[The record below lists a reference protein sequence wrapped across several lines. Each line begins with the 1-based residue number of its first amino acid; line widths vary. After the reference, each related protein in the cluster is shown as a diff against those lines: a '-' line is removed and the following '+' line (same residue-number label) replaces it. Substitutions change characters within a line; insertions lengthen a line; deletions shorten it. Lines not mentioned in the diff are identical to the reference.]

1 MKLTTGV
8 RRRRADAWLALAS
21 GALSV
26 ALLPLAA
33 ADLPRLERTLFDKA
47 NRAGYALPALRIPQ
61 QLGTPWLLPTMSL
74 VGFWTHRPHLT
85 VSAALALP
93 LEKGG
98 EIAVKNLTRRRRPAR
113 AADPVLRDDAPVDGP
128 SYPSGHA
135 AIATC
140 AAFLV
145 APYLPAYA
153 GPGLLAAL
161 GLTSYARL
169 QQGAHFPLDLLGGVL
184 LGVASGSFLNYAFG
198 LPVP

>member
-1 MKLTTGV
+1 MNLTARV
-8 RRRRADAWLALAS
+8 RRRRADAWLTL
-21 GALSV
+21 GTGVLSV
-26 ALLPLAA
+26 ILLPLAA

-47 NRAGYALPALRIPQ
+47 NRTGHALPALRIPQ
-61 QLGTPWLLPTMSL
+61 QLGTPWLLPTMAL

-140 AAFLV
+140 AAVLV
-145 APYLPAYA
+145 APYLPPYA
-153 GPGLLAAL
+153 GPGLVATL

-184 LGVASGSFLNYAFG
+184 LGVASGSLLNYAFG
-198 LPVP
+198 LPVA